1 MYVLINLV
9 GFFVFLGIC
18 YILSKNRRQIPWS
31 IVGRLLALNVFLA
44 IFLSMVPM
52 GRDLVRMAADGV
64 NQFVSIAF
72 VGVGF
77 ALPNWVNVP
86 QMNFITAA
94 LLPLLMIVPVF
105 DILTYTGILPFVI
118 KWVGKGLSLIAKT
131 PKFESFYAIEMTF
144 LGNNDAIAVSKL
156 QIQNMKMERN
166 LTIAM
171 MSISCIAAGMVGA
184 PISVPLASSS
194 AYSKVSC
201 PMTR

>member
-18 YILSKNRRQIPWS
+18 YLLSKNRRQIPWS
-31 IVGRLLALNVFLA
+31 TVGRLLALNVFLA

-118 KWVGKGLSLIAKT
+118 K
-131 PKFESFYAIEMTF
+131 EM
-144 LGNNDAIAVSKL
+144 
-156 QIQNMKMERN
+156 
-166 LTIAM
+166 
-171 MSISCIAAGMVGA
+171 
-184 PISVPLASSS
+184 
-194 AYSKVSC
+194 
-201 PMTR
+201 